1 MELCNDFAKKMFERD
16 KWSILNGIRRDLEKE
31 ARALVAYSGNVT
43 DPEFSAIVS
52 NLCRTLDLIDEFYL
66 LVRSSK

>member
-31 ARALVAYSGNVT
+31 ARALVSYSGNVT

-52 NLCRTLDLIDEFYL
+52 NLRRTLDLIDEFYL